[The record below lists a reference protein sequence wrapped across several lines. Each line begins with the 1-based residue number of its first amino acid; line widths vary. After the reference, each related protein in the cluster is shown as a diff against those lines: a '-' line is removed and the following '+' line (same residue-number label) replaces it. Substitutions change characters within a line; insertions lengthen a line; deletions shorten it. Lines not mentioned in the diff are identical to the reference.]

1 MFFDFDVDNRNDLS
15 HILLNDQSVH
25 DYVFKTVSEIN
36 NILDRVIQVP
46 SAVEMRVWLIKS
58 DMSTSDNENMD
69 WDELILGGRSDVN
82 GFLNVAYR
90 LTLEQ
95 VHDKLIE
102 TFNEY
107 KSVYTFR
114 HLFDAMLM
122 DLTQKVQEIRQVFK
136 YG

>member
-15 HILLNDQSVH
+15 HILLNEQDVH
-25 DYVFKTVSEIN
+25 DYVFKTVREIN
-36 NILDRVIQVP
+36 NILDRVVQVP

-58 DMSTSDNENMD
+58 YQSTSDNWDMD
-69 WDELILGGRSDVN
+69 WDTLILGGKSDVN

-102 TFNEY
+102 TFNAH
-107 KSVYTFR
+107 KSVYTFKQ
-114 HLFDAMLM
+114 LFDAMVA
-122 DLTQKVQEIRQVFK
+122 DLILKM
-136 YG
+136 

>member
-58 DMSTSDNENMD
+58 DNSTSDN
-69 WDELILGGRSDVN
+69 WDAGWDTLILGGYSKMTGFINVGYRS
-82 GFLNVAYR
+82 
-90 LTLEQ
+90 TLEE
-95 VHDKLIE
+95 VHTKLIQ
-102 TFNEY
+102 TFNEH
-107 KSVYTFR
+107 KSVHTFKQ
-114 HLFDAMLM
+114 LFDAMLM
-122 DLTQKVQEIRQVFK
+122 DLTQKL
-136 YG
+136 

>member
-122 DLTQKVQEIRQVFK
+122 DLTQKVQEIR
-136 YG
+136 

>member
-15 HILLNDQSVH
+15 HILLNEQDVH
-25 DYVFKTVSEIN
+25 DYVFKTVNEIN
-36 NILDRVIQVP
+36 NILDRVVQVP

-58 DMSTSDNENMD
+58 YQSTSDNWDMD
-69 WDELILGGRSDVN
+69 WDTLILGGKSDVN

-102 TFNEY
+102 TFNAH
-107 KSVYTFR
+107 KSVYTFKQ
-114 HLFDAMLM
+114 LFDAMVA
-122 DLTQKVQEIRQVFK
+122 DLILKM
-136 YG
+136 